1 MSVCHVAANHGQPG
15 CDISEI
21 LWLQFTVLYTVSHIW
36 LTVTGIMS
44 PEGFSTGSIHGKD
57 ARERKSKH
65 DASSIR
71 EAEAKSRDKYQPDVL
86 TLCVV
91 IR

>member
-1 MSVCHVAANHGQPG
+1 MATIYGAV
-15 CDISEI
+15 
-21 LWLQFTVLYTVSHIW
+21 W

-44 PEGFSTGSIHGKD
+44 PEGFSTGSIHGED
-57 ARERKSKH
+57 ARERKSKY

-71 EAEAKSRDKYQPDVL
+71 EVEAKSRAKYQLPNVL